1 MCNEEMRLKLAQQ
14 LFTFV
19 TAPAVTT
26 PVSETEPVAGTN
38 NESERTL
45 RAPAMARSTGRTNK
59 AVCGARRQT
68 VITSVLESLR
78 RQLRQFRL
86 QTVVEEIERWTVRGR
101 SCFTD
106 LLNKVKRSLKTNFQV
121 LGRSALEILL
131 PRPAD

>member
-1 MCNEEMRLKLAQQ
+1 
-14 LFTFV
+14 
-19 TAPAVTT
+19 
-26 PVSETEPVAGTN
+26 
-38 NESERTL
+38 
-45 RAPAMARSTGRTNK
+45 MARSTGRTNK